1 MGITDMRPEQRVFRI
16 DTECYIVYL
25 GRHPNDYKPFLR
37 IGNTPALDQEVKSL
51 IYSVVVSDDL
61 TGNPLDEAATI
72 SEVPNDE
79 FRYIG
84 DPKTVKKFKEF
95 LKHQEIPTGKYQSNG
110 AEAKNE
116 HGFYVYFYDDA
127 NLRLRFETR
136 PIFDLHIRE
145 ERDRHFPQRCKEIKN
160 AFLKDP
166 LRQGKR
172 ALEKPGFFV
181 VAGKPYVF
189 SRSNTLSF
197 GLEETTYVDLATR
210 GIDPDAVTT
219 AIHENGDLALQ
230 RWLKRLRQKN
240 ARGKVFTNQPDAV
253 RGLIDLF
260 RSLPAK
266 PARVE
271 QVRFEPGGRQ
281 SFFELT
287 VHRRADQFLVDTHN
301 GVTLALP
308 AGSLRDA
315 GEPGGAAAGGADGSG
330 ADSSTE
336 GAPEGRL
343 LRVDADGLHW
353 RLDAAKAA
361 GPILEGVP
369 YRLSA
374 EPPAFDEALVGTC
387 IPQKPGDYTG
397 VFSDEQVQILDQLR
411 AAFEGLLS
419 ARDVSGPGRAIR
431 SIGKAAADNP
441 SAYFALTIHNAR
453 ELIRLLNAGSRVKD
467 AVAKGAANLDK
478 ALRALETPLEEVA
491 VAGLICTLYVGNP
504 EAYQLFPLADAVTA
518 DRLERSAA
526 LKREMREGFFAVDE
540 EVFAAERK
548 RLDAV
553 IAELHPRRSRERT
566 AEQGVVSAAGASEDE
581 ERQSAGK
588 GTGTG
593 AEGEAE
599 GAASGTRESGPEA
612 SDERASGTT
621 EGEAEAAAA
630 SRGGRRA
637 ADSTT
642 SAAAGTAGAG
652 GAGAGEEAADG
663 AGRRRRGFIA
673 AAAAVIIVVA
683 LFAVL
688 FATGVIG
695 GPGAGVDVRDGA
707 EVAGTDE
714 TDTDDG
720 TDGAATDG
728 DGPAATDGS
737 EGTDGAATG
746 DDSEADGRTGQDEG
760 PTADEMI
767 GDTTN
772 VSPEIRQFIESL
784 DLENPPPGLRA
795 REGAGGIIV
804 TILDIIRLANRI
816 AVDNGYRELGAPPS
830 AGPDPDW
837 IYPGNVFELPD
848 DSTYTV
854 VSGDT
859 LWDITA
865 RFILE
870 QLRSRYERFAALMNR
885 YRAESISEAVLVD
898 ELNTLRDSTYS
909 ENFRNII
916 DRTIEEVQEAE

>member
-1 MGITDMRPEQRVFRI
+1 MRPEQRVFRI

-61 TGNPLDEAATI
+61 TGTPLDEAATI

-127 NLRLRFETR
+127 NLRLRFETK
-136 PIFDLHIRE
+136 PIFDLHVRE

-197 GLEETTYVDLATR
+197 GLAESTYVDLATC

-219 AIHENGDLALQ
+219 VIHEQGDLALQ

-240 ARGKVFTNQPDAV
+240 ARGKVFTNRPDAV

-260 RSLPAK
+260 RGLPAK

-271 QVRFEPGGRQ
+271 QVRLEPGGRQ

-287 VHRRADQFLVDTHN
+287 IHRRADRFLVDTHN

-315 GEPGGAAAGGADGSG
+315 GEAGDGAAGGDDGSG

-343 LRVDADGLHW
+343 LRVDADGRHW

-369 YRLSA
+369 YRVST
-374 EPPAFDEALVGTC
+374 EPPAFDESLVGSC

-419 ARDVSGPGRAIR
+419 ARDVSGPVRAIR

-441 SAYFALTIHNAR
+441 SAYFALSIHNAR
-453 ELIRLLNAGSRVKD
+453 ELIRLLSAGTGVKD
-467 AVAKGAANLDK
+467 TVAKGAATLDK
-478 ALRALETPLEEVA
+478 ALRALETPLDAVS
-491 VAGLICTLYVGNP
+491 VAGLTCNLYVGNP
-504 EAYQLFPLADAVTA
+504 EVYQLFPLPDAVTA
-518 DRLERSAA
+518 DRLERSTA
-526 LKREMREGFFAVDE
+526 LKTEMREGFFAVDE
-540 EVFAAERK
+540 DTFAAERK

-553 IAELHPRRSRERT
+553 IAELHPKRSRERA
-566 AEQGVVSAAGASEDE
+566 AEQGAAGAGKSADEDK
-581 ERQSAGK
+581 QSAEGDA
-588 GTGTG
+588 GTG
-593 AEGEAE
+593 AETEASD
-599 GAASGTRESGPEA
+599 AASGVKA
-612 SDERASGTT
+612 SDAKGSGTK
-621 EGEAEAAAA
+621 EGETERAAA
-630 SRGGRRA
+630 STGGRRA
-637 ADSTT
+637 ADSAA
-642 SAAAGTAGAG
+642 SAASGTAGSG
-652 GAGAGEEAADG
+652 GAGAGDEAAER
-663 AGRRRRGFIA
+663 AGRRRGLIA
-673 AAAAVIIVVA
+673 AAAAIIIVA

-695 GPGAGVDVRDGA
+695 GPADGPDVADGA
-707 EVAGTDE
+707 EVAGTDAA
-714 TDTDDG
+714 DTEDG
-720 TDGAATDG
+720 TEPDGAATDG
-728 DGPAATDGS
+728 DGPAAD
-737 EGTDGAATG
+737 GTDADDPTG
-746 DDSEADGRTGQDEG
+746 RDDGT
-760 PTADEMI
+760 TADEMI

-772 VSPEIRQFIESL
+772 VSPEIRQFVESL

-837 IYPGNVFELPD
+837 IYPGNVFELPE

-870 QLRSRYERFAALMNR
+870 QLRSRYERFAALMSR

-916 DRTIEEVQEAE
+916 DRTIEEVQETE